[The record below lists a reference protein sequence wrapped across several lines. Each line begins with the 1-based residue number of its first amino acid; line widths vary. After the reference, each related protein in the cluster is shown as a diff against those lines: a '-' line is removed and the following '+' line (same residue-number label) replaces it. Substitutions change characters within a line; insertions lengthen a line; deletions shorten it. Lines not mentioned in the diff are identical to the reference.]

1 MPASTAQWKIGEK
14 RSFRNNV
21 WDSNPNKYQPK
32 SEKKLNPLF
41 MTQVKFLLV
50 TFPLSK
56 CPLDKELIIKT
67 VSHTQKTLQTQP
79 FREIRDTMGMG
90 EKRFA
95 KVDVL
100 I

>member
-1 MPASTAQWKIGEK
+1 
-14 RSFRNNV
+14 
-21 WDSNPNKYQPK
+21 
-32 SEKKLNPLF
+32 
-41 MTQVKFLLV
+41 MTQVKFLSV

-67 VSHTQKTLQTQP
+67 VSHTMKTLQTQP
-79 FREIRDTMGMG
+79 FREVRDTTRMG

-95 KVDVL
+95 KADLL